1 MTGHPKRSDAGGGMS
16 DGAGAR
22 KLPLQGVSH
31 SLTDQ
36 VLLSISNF
44 LIGLAFI
51 KFATKHNYYA
61 YSQLIGY
68 VALTLAIQSALVNST
83 ALTLLPQK
91 QGRDRALATNV
102 FFGLQLSL
110 SSTLAI
116 IGGLFLWLVPA
127 AISMD
132 EIETPLALA
141 MTLMVLSSWLR
152 EFLRNVQF
160 INMRADLCLQ
170 QDMAYVFLLAMAIGT
185 LVLSRN
191 VEADEVLLFIAA
203 SGILSALPWL
213 HRASIRP
220 AFDWAQW
227 VRLWREIWPLA
238 RWSLPAGLVSWASG
252 NGYLLIGAAVV
263 GPESTAE
270 IVAAKLFM
278 APLGTI
284 FLSWGNVFRPRVSHW
299 ISVGAKAD
307 VARLTRFSILG
318 VAVVVF
324 VYFLVMVV
332 AYPVLDAHLLG
343 DKYKGLQ
350 FDIAWWGVFFVASGV
365 SSVSNGVL
373 FAGGHFRRSFY
384 GAAVSCALSIPAMY
398 FLGQAFGKS
407 GLMFGAVLG
416 EAAYAAVLFWGVR
429 RMMRGVPVTP
439 QSEVMK

>member
-1 MTGHPKRSDAGGGMS
+1 MS
-16 DGAGAR
+16 DGAEAR
-22 KLPLQGVSH
+22 KLPFQGVSH
-31 SLTDQ
+31 SLIDQ
-36 VLLSISNF
+36 ALLSISNF

-91 QGRDRALATNV
+91 RGRERALATNV

-110 SSTLAI
+110 SATLAV
-116 IGGLFLWLVPA
+116 IGGLFVWLIPA

-132 EIETPLALA
+132 AIEMPLALA
-141 MTLMVLSSWLR
+141 MVLMVLSSWLR

-170 QDMAYVFLLAMAIGT
+170 QDVAYVFLLVIGIGW
-185 LVLSRN
+185 LVLSRH
-191 VEADEVLLFIAA
+191 VQADEMLLVIASA
-203 SGILSALPWL
+203 GIVSALPWL

-220 AFDWAQW
+220 AFDWHQW
-227 VRLWREIWPLA
+227 TRLLREIWPLA
-238 RWSLPAGLVSWASG
+238 RWSLPAGLVAWSSG
-252 NGYLLIGAAVV
+252 NGYLLIGAAVL
-263 GPESTAE
+263 GPEPTAE

-278 APLGTI
+278 APLATI

-318 VAVVVF
+318 VAVVAF
-324 VYFLVMVV
+324 VYFLAMWI
-332 AYPVLDAHLLG
+332 AYPILDAHLLG
-343 DKYKGLQ
+343 EKYKGLQ
-350 FDIAWWGVFFVASGV
+350 FGIAWWGIFFFASGV

-384 GAAVSCALSIPAMY
+384 GAAVSCALSLPAMY
-398 FLGQAFGKS
+398 FLGQAFGKD
-407 GLMFGAVLG
+407 GLMVGAVLG

-429 RMMRGVPVTP
+429 RMMRGVAAAPN
-439 QSEVMK
+439 QR